1 MNDKIKKQAQD
12 FINNIRSQDNVA
24 IITDHDSDGFT
35 SGTLFFNYCLSKK
48 AKVKQ
53 FTFSRGNSKIE
64 DFPLEN
70 FNKIITTD
78 LAAKTIIP
86 VLEKYQNKKILF
98 MDHHPK
104 DTEIPESIIEYRTMY
119 RGYIPSARSAY
130 ELTGGKKWIALIG
143 VIIDAGDLYPENEEF
158 IKKSLEEI
166 SMSLEEFK
174 KEVAFPTAD
183 CIIYLNKEPEKAFST
198 IQKLDSI
205 ENLNSVKKYSK
216 PIEEEA
222 KRIFKEFEEEKET
235 IEGVTY
241 FYFEP
246 KYSIKGKISGISLQ
260 KENFDKIFI
269 FASPKGKENV
279 SFSAR
284 NSSKRMNMA
293 ELLKAGIG
301 NLEGAYGGHFAAS
314 GAMIKKEDLAKFK
327 KNLKEFLK
335 NNPIK

>member
-1 MNDKIKKQAQD
+1 MNNKIKKQAEE
-12 FINNIRSQDNVA
+12 FIKNINSEDRIA

-35 SGTLFFNYCLSKK
+35 SGALFFNYCISKN
-48 AKVKQ
+48 ARVKQ

-64 DFPLEN
+64 DFQLED

-78 LAAKTIIP
+78 LAAKTILEI
-86 VLEKYQNKKILF
+86 LEKYHEKEILF
-98 MDHHPK
+98 MDHHPQDANLPK
-104 DTEIPESIIEYRTMY
+104 SIIEYRTMY

-143 VIIDAGDLYPENEEF
+143 TIIDAGDLYPENREF
-158 IKKSLEEI
+158 IETTLKEI
-166 SMSLEEFK
+166 KMSLEEFK

-183 CIIYLNKEPEKAFST
+183 CIIYLNKEPEKAFSI

-205 ENLNSVKKYSK
+205 KNLDSIKKYSK

-222 KRIFKEFEEEKET
+222 RKIFKDFEEKKEN
-235 IEGVTY
+235 IEGVIY

-246 KYSIKGKISGISLQ
+246 KYSIKGKISGISLR

-269 FASPKGKENV
+269 FASPKGKENI

-284 NSSKRMNMA
+284 NSSKRMDMA

-314 GAMIKKEDLAKFK
+314 GAMIRKEDLGNFK
-327 KNLKEFLK
+327 KNLQEFLK